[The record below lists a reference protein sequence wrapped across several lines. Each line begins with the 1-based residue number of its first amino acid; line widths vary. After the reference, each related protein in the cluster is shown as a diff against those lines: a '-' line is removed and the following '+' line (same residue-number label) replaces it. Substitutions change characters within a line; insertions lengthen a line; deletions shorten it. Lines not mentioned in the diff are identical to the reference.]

1 MAEIKNSFLASK
13 MNKDLDDRLIPS
25 NEYKDALNI
34 AVSNSE
40 DSDVGALENILQ
52 NTNIYPISSE
62 TNIGEDNG
70 KIIGKIVN
78 PANDEIYLF
87 YTNYKDTSTDKLS
100 NHQASSFGEYTNS
113 TIIRY
118 NPVLPSGESSQ
129 LVYGKFLNFSETSP
143 IHGINIVEDFLFWTD
158 DRNQPRKIN
167 IKRAAANRFHYTSE
181 DDISVAKFAPYTPI
195 DLYKTY
201 DDNVVRT
208 TMKDATSELLPDE
221 TTPNPDYNPLYAG
234 DSNYLE
240 DKFARFS
247 YRFKYEDGEYSIM
260 APFTQIAFIPKQDGS
275 FLVGDEDLAFTS
287 TIVAFMENKVDQIS
301 LVINLPSTGD
311 NLRADY
317 KIKEID
323 ILYKESDKIAVSVLD
338 TVSIT
343 EIESSALTTNVY
355 EYSYQSRKP
364 VRTLPQN
371 QSTRVYDK
379 TPVRALAQEVSGNR
393 VIYGNF
399 VNKHTAPDH
408 IDYQVT
414 VNQKFRSGSVDNNW
428 SYTEYPEHTVKRNRN
443 YQVGF
448 ILSDR
453 YGRQSDVILSSVI
466 DNNSVNG
473 TFGASTFYVPYRP
486 SATSPTTFLAD
497 VGNSIKIQLNETIKS
512 TRSPLSLTNSISTG
526 EPGLYNVDT
535 NPTGWYSFKIVVKQ
549 TQQEYYNVYLPG
561 FLKGDLNSG
570 PSTATHSVLIG
581 DNINKVPRD
590 LQEVGPNQT
599 KYRSSEVL
607 FPVVENYHTS
617 AENWNQAFYPENN
630 KFDVTTVA
638 PFGDLNNLGVAANS
652 SGSIFENEE
661 DPLIM
666 RIGDNNGGLG
676 ALKAHMSPTL
686 SIAETT
692 PFISNID
699 IYYETSTSGLISE
712 LNNKVITDVGTP
724 IMGFSTFDYAHN
736 ESQAWNGTGTITGD
750 PDSPYITSELIP
762 VDNVNNLLNNTQ
774 FVSLSVLDTTGQN
787 RTSQF
792 EMIAT
797 GSAANGYR
805 LKLKDVTS
813 QFYYGPDAATKESY
827 SFTMG
832 VRNLDDNTTA
842 TLDSPVT
849 NSNVISVTVT
859 AGNAPFV
866 GQTISGAGIPNAT
879 VTFVDGSNVT
889 LNVPVANLAQ
899 GYVFNFKAP
908 VTTFVRTGALNN
920 SNPFVIPNGITYV
933 TPAFST
939 MQGLYATVVSYNGT
953 FIVAKRELNLEY
965 EWSTLQPGFLP
976 NLHGQ
981 FSLSSVGD
989 TRLIT
994 LNNTSGGQVTL
1005 ALAQN
1010 GEISISAGAF
1020 DFLSTFTINI
1030 TITDAGGLPV
1040 QATINFNGI
1049 IPGAFTN
1056 AFSTAFD
1063 I

>member
-87 YTNYKDTSTDKLS
+87 YTNYKDISTDKLS
-100 NHQASSFGEYTNS
+100 NHQASSFGTNTFS
-113 TIIRY
+113 VIVRY
-118 NPVLPSGESSQ
+118 NPVLPAGESSQ
-129 LVYGKFLNFSETSP
+129 LVIGKFLNFSETSP

-167 IKRAAANRFHYTSE
+167 IKRAAANRLHYSCE

-195 DLYKTY
+195 DLYKNYNGTY
-201 DDNVVRT
+201 ET

-221 TTPNPDYNPLYAG
+221 TTANPDYNPLYAG

-301 LVINLPSTGD
+301 LVINLPSAGED
-311 NLRADY
+311 LHADY

-323 ILYKESDKIAVSVLD
+323 ILYKESDRIAVSVLD
-338 TVSIT
+338 TVSVAEVAIQ
-343 EIESSALTTNVY
+343 SLATNVY

-428 SYTEYPEHTVKRNRN
+428 SYIEYPEHTVKRNRN

-512 TRSPLSLTNSISTG
+512 TRSPLSLNNSISTG
-526 EPGLYNVDT
+526 EPGLYDVNT

-561 FLKGDLNSG
+561 FLKGDMASG
-570 PSTATHSVLIG
+570 PITATHSVLIG

-607 FPVVENYHTS
+607 FPVVENYHTAS
-617 AENWNQAFYPENN
+617 ENWNQAFYAGNN

-638 PFGDLNNLGVAANS
+638 PLGDLNNLGIV
-652 SGSIFENEE
+652 GTDDEPVFENDE

-676 ALKAHMSPTL
+676 ALKTNMNPTL
-686 SIAETT
+686 SIAETS
-692 PFISNID
+692 PFISNIE

-762 VDNVNNLLNNTQ
+762 VDNVNNLLNNTA

-792 EMIAT
+792 EMVAT

-832 VRNLDDNTTA
+832 LRNLDDNTTA
-842 TLDSPVT
+842 TLDSNVL
-849 NSNVISVTVT
+849 NSSVISVTVT

-866 GQTISGAGIPNAT
+866 GQTISGVGIPNAT

-889 LNVPVANLAQ
+889 LNVPITQNA
-899 GYVFNFKAP
+899 GYVFNFTAP
-908 VTTFVRTGALNN
+908 VTTFVRNGALNN
-920 SNPFVIPNGITYV
+920 SSPTVESITYV

-939 MQGLYATVVSYNGT
+939 MQGLYATIVAYNGT
-953 FIVAKRELNLEY
+953 FIAAKRELNLEY
-965 EWSTLQPGFLP
+965 AWSTLQPQLFAGY
-976 NLHGQ
+976 GE
-981 FSLSSVGD
+981 FSLSNVGD
-989 TRLIT
+989 TSLIT
-994 LNNTSGGQVTL
+994 INNPNGGQVTL
-1005 ALAQN
+1005 YMAQT
-1010 GEISISAGAF
+1010 GSIGIFAGAF
-1020 DFLSTFTINI
+1020 DFLSTFDLKV
-1030 TITDAGGLPV
+1030 TITDAGGLTTEGTV
-1040 QATINFNGI
+1040 VFNDVV
-1049 IPGAFTN
+1049 PGAFTN

>member
-25 NEYKDALNI
+25 NEYKDALNV

-62 TNIGEDNG
+62 TNIGNDNG
-70 KIIGKIVN
+70 KIIGKIAN
-78 PANDEIYLF
+78 PANNEIYLF
-87 YTNYKDTSTDKLS
+87 YTNYKDNSTDKLS
-100 NHQASSFGEYTNS
+100 NHQASSFGAS
-113 TIIRY
+113 TTSVIIRY
-118 NPVLPSGESSQ
+118 NPVLPAGESSQ
-129 LVYGKFLNFSETSP
+129 LVFGKFLNFSETSP

-167 IKRAAANRFHYTSE
+167 IKRAAADRSHYTSE

-195 DLYKTY
+195 DLYKNYNGTY
-201 DDNVVRT
+201 KT
-208 TMKDATSELLPDE
+208 TMKDATSEFLPDGS
-221 TTPNPDYNPLYAG
+221 TANPDYNPLYAG

-275 FLVGDEDLAFTS
+275 FLAGDETLAFTS

-301 LVINLPSTGD
+301 LVINLPSSGED
-311 NLRADY
+311 LHAAY

-338 TVSIT
+338 TVSVA
-343 EIESSALTTNVY
+343 EVALQSLATNVY
-355 EYSYQSRKP
+355 AYSYQSRKP
-364 VRTLPQN
+364 IRTLPQN

-408 IDYQVT
+408 LNYQVT
-414 VNQKFRSGSVDNNW
+414 VNQKFSSGLVDNNW
-428 SYTEYPEHTVKRNRN
+428 SYIEYPEHTVKRNRN

-448 ILSDR
+448 VLSDR

-512 TRSPLSLTNSISTG
+512 TKSPLSLNSSISTG
-526 EPGLYNVDT
+526 EPGLYDSNT
-535 NPTGWYSFKIVVKQ
+535 NPTGWYSYKIVVKQ

-561 FLKGDLNSG
+561 FLKGDLSAG
-570 PSTATHSVLIG
+570 PITATHSILIG

-607 FPVVENYHTS
+607 FPVVENYHS
-617 AENWNQAFYPENN
+617 NNENWNQPFFPGSN

-638 PFGDLNNLGVAANS
+638 PFSDINDLGGAPS
-652 SGSIFENEE
+652 STVIFEGEE
-661 DPLIM
+661 DPLVM

-676 ALKAHMSPTL
+676 ALSTHMRPTL
-686 SIAETT
+686 SVAETAS
-692 PFISNID
+692 FISNLE

-712 LNNKVITDVGTP
+712 LNTKVITGVGTP
-724 IMGFSTFDYAHN
+724 IMGFSTFDYAHS
-736 ESQAWNGTGTITGD
+736 ESQAWNGAGTITGD
-750 PDSPYITSELIP
+750 PDSPFITSELIP
-762 VDNVNNLLNNTQ
+762 VDNVNNLLNNTE

-813 QFYYGPDAATKESY
+813 QFYYGPDAAAKESY
-827 SFTMG
+827 SFTIKL
-832 VRNLDDNTTA
+832 RNLDDNTTA
-842 TLDSPVT
+842 TLDSDVS
-849 NSNVISVTVT
+849 NSSVISVTVT
-859 AGNAPFV
+859 AGNAPFA
-866 GQTISGAGIPNAT
+866 GQTVIVNGTNAIVVNVAGSVI
-879 VTFVDGSNVT
+879 T
-889 LNVPVANLAQ
+889 LNTLVSEVANVPL
-899 GYVFNFKAP
+899 NFAAP
-908 VTTFVRTGALNN
+908 ATKFVRNGALNN
-920 SNPFVIPNGITYV
+920 SSPTIESITYV

-939 MQGLYATVVSYNGT
+939 MQGLYATIVAHNGT
-953 FIVAKRELNLEY
+953 FIVAKKELNLEY
-965 EWSTLQPGFLP
+965 VWSTLQP
-976 NLHGQ
+976 Q
-981 FSLSSVGD
+981 FFAGSGDFVLSNVGD
-989 TRLIT
+989 TSLIT
-994 LNNTSGGQVTL
+994 LNNPSGGQVTL
-1005 ALAQN
+1005 AMAQN
-1010 GEISISAGAF
+1010 GQVSIFAGAF
-1020 DFLSTFTINI
+1020 DFLSTFTLKV
-1030 TITDAGGLPV
+1030 TVTDAGGLTTE
-1040 QATINFNGI
+1040 ASIDFNDV